1 MTHRQSLGS
10 VAVLAAAA
18 VALAVGC
25 AHPIAVAVPGQ
36 GGSPSPG
43 VTPSP
48 GMSSSPSPC
57 GTPDQVHSVS
67 EFVAMTST
75 ATATSDPTYGVIDGY
90 TDQYPSGF
98 PSQVANVIT
107 VAPSTLVQFV
117 NLEPL
122 PLQPPSINHS
132 AAALPTAFPSPSYTF
147 PPNEMTPLGT
157 EISTQP
163 WSTGAVGQDL
173 SGQNICYS
181 QTLAAP
187 TAPGVYPFGDLEYFG
202 LSNMRDVIVVSGN
215 ARVRRHAVLE
225 LRRATPEPG
234 FIGSV
239 WYPSPPRRG
248 R

>member
-1 MTHRQSLGS
+1 MHRQSLGYF
-10 VAVLAAAA
+10 AVLAAAA
-18 VALAVGC
+18 VALVVGC
-25 AHPIAVAVPGQ
+25 AHPISVAVPGQ

-67 EFVAMTST
+67 EFIAMTST

-90 TDQYPSGF
+90 TDQYPDGF
-98 PSQVANVIT
+98 PSQVANVIMI
-107 VAPSTLVQFV
+107 APSTLVQFV

-122 PLQPPSINHS
+122 PFQPPAINHS

-147 PPNEMTPLGT
+147 SPAEMTPLGT
-157 EISTQP
+157 VISTQP

-181 QTLAAP
+181 QTLTAP

-202 LSNMRDVIVVSGN
+202 LSNMRDVIVVAGSAPAHRKG
-215 ARVRRHAVLE
+215 RLSV
-225 LRRATPEPG
+225 RRATPKP
-234 FIGSV
+234 
-239 WYPSPPRRG
+239 
-248 R
+248 